1 MGLIWNNLIFIPSL
15 GQNDYFITHFY
26 IVIDLRGSCLIE
38 MHKTITIQ
46 THQREVLIDITK
58 QVKAVILESGV
69 RDGLVNVYAQGA
81 TAAIMIQENWDDSV
95 QTDVINLLQKMIP
108 NGVWLHDKQ
117 DGNGDA
123 HLKSGLVGPSESI
136 PVIDGE
142 PGLSTWQNI
151 FFCEF
156 DGPRNERHIVVTVL
170 NSDWN

>member
-1 MGLIWNNLIFIPSL
+1 
-15 GQNDYFITHFY
+15 
-26 IVIDLRGSCLIE
+26 
-38 MHKTITIQ
+38 MHKSITIQ
-46 THQREVLIDITK
+46 THQREVLIDITEA
-58 QVKAVILESGV
+58 VKSVIQESGV

-95 QTDVINLLQKMIP
+95 QTDVVNLLQKMIP

-156 DGPRNERHIVVTVL
+156 GGPRSERRIVVTVL
-170 NSDWN
+170 GN